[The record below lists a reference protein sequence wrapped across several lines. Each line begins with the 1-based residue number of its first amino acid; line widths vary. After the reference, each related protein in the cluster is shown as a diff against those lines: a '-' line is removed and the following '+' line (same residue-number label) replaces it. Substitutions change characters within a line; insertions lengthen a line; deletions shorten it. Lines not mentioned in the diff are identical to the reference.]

1 MKLHRLWVKDY
12 KNLRECEVDFS
23 QSQLLTAIIGINGS
37 GKSNLIEAILHIL
50 LGVYFKK
57 KPEFDFCFEFE
68 TQQRRI
74 KIESKGRRYFI
85 QVDGRPIPV
94 RHFAEQLRNGPA
106 QVYYPELTFVYYS
119 GECQRVRRLI
129 SRYQKHVYKL
139 TRKENLDGHRPL
151 FVESANQQAQIIL
164 LALFAHG
171 HREFIKRLGLT
182 SVVEVSI
189 TLRSPEGYDPKE
201 HEPKLWNTKG
211 AVRQIVAAI
220 DDTGNATEISKSRRP
235 VFGLADDTGT
245 GIKEIVGHRDHT
257 EIRTYRFSDDEREGK
272 TIYDLAR
279 RLGENENLYLALEHL
294 KARGILES
302 VNYRLK
308 GAEGAEAFEFDHLS
322 EGEKQLIA
330 VVGAI
335 GLTNRPDN
343 FVLLDEPDTHLNPQW
358 SWEYTEMLNDALK
371 GDQKLRSTILMATHD
386 PVMISG
392 LIKEE
397 VLLAKA
403 PADKIPMF
411 VHPQR
416 NPRGQGI
423 ANLLCSSEFFG
434 LPSSLDKQTQKLLV
448 ARLKLS
454 IKPRLD
460 ETDKARLKKLNS
472 DLEIISPGVSERDP
486 EYVAFLRQ
494 KYETKRA

>member
-1 MKLHRLWVKDY
+1 MKLQHLWVKDY
-12 KNLRECEVDFS
+12 KNLINCKVDFS
-23 QSQLLTAIIGINGS
+23 QSSLLTAIIGVNGS

-50 LGVYFKK
+50 IGAYFKK
-57 KPEFDFCFEFE
+57 KPEFDFSFEFE
-68 TQQRRI
+68 AQHRRI
-74 KIESKGRRYFI
+74 KIESKARRYFI
-85 QVDGRPIPV
+85 QVDGRPITL
-94 RHFAEQLRNGPA
+94 RHFAERLRSGPA

-129 SRYQKHVYKL
+129 NRYQKHVYKL
-139 TRKENLDGHRPL
+139 SREENLDGHRPL

-171 HREFIKRLGLT
+171 HSEFIKRLGLT

-189 TLRSPEGYDPKE
+189 TLRSPVGYDPKQ
-201 HEPKLWNTKG
+201 HEPKLWNTTG
-211 AVRQIVAAI
+211 AIRQIVAAI
-220 DDTGNATEISKSRRP
+220 ADTGDTTELRQSRRP
-235 VFGLADDTGT
+235 VFGLTDDAGT

-257 EIRTYRFSDDEREGK
+257 EIRAYRFSDDEREGK

-308 GAEGAEAFEFDHLS
+308 GAESTETFEFDHLS

-335 GLTNRPDN
+335 WLTNRPDN
-343 FVLLDEPDTHLNPQW
+343 LVLLDEPDTHLNPHW
-358 SWEYTEMLNDALK
+358 SWDYTEMLTEAFKD
-371 GDQKLRSTILMATHD
+371 DQKLRSTVLMATHD

-392 LIKEE
+392 LTKEE

-403 PADKIPMF
+403 PKDKIPMF

-416 NPRGQGI
+416 NPRGQGV

-434 LPSSLDKQTQKLLV
+434 LPSSLDKQTQKLLDE
-448 ARLKLS
+448 RLKLS
-454 IKPRLD
+454 IKQRLD

-472 DLEIISPGVSERDP
+472 DLEIITPGVSERDP
-486 EYVAFLRQ
+486 DFVAFLRQ
-494 KYETKRA
+494 RYESKRA

>member
-1 MKLHRLWVKDY
+1 MKLHRLWVKGY

-23 QSQLLTAIIGINGS
+23 QSNLLTAIIGINGS

-74 KIESKGRRYFI
+74 KIESKARRYFI
-85 QVDGRPIPV
+85 EVDGRPIALH
-94 RHFAEQLRNGPA
+94 HFAEQLRNGPT

-119 GECQRVRRLI
+119 GECQRIRRLI

-139 TRKENLDGHRPL
+139 TREENLDGHRPL

-171 HREFIKRLGLT
+171 HREFIERLGLS
-182 SVVEVSI
+182 SVLEVSI
-189 TLRSPEGYDPKE
+189 TLRSPHGFDPKE

-220 DDTGNATEISKSRRP
+220 DDTGASMETRRP
-235 VFGLADDTGT
+235 EYGLVDNTGT
-245 GIKEIVGHRDHT
+245 RLEGIVGHIDHT
-257 EIRTYRFSDDEREGK
+257 EIRTYRFSDGEREGK

-279 RLGENENLYLALEHL
+279 RLGQKENLYLALEHL
-294 KARGILES
+294 KARGILEA

-308 GAEGAEAFEFDHLS
+308 GAEGTDAFEFDHLS

-335 GLTNRPDN
+335 WLTNRPDN
-343 FVLLDEPDTHLNPQW
+343 FVLLDEPDTHLNPHW
-358 SWEYTEMLNDALK
+358 SWDYTEMLTDAFK
-371 GDQKLRSTILMATHD
+371 GDQKLRSTVLMATHD

-392 LIKEE
+392 LTREQ
-397 VLLAKA
+397 VLLAKS
-403 PADKIPMF
+403 PDHTNPKF
-411 VHPQR
+411 EHPVR
-416 NPRGQGI
+416 HPRGQGI
-423 ANLLCSSEFFG
+423 ANLLCSEEFFG
-434 LPSSLDKQTQKLLV
+434 LPSSLDKQTQKLLDE
-448 ARLKLS
+448 RLQIS
-454 IKPRLD
+454 IKPRLLKA
-460 ETDKARLKKLNS
+460 DKERLKKLNQQ
-472 DLEIISPGVSERDP
+472 LEFIRPGVSERDP
-486 EYVAFLRQ
+486 DYVAFLRQ
-494 KYETKRA
+494 RYESKRT